1 VRREET
7 GSDAW
12 DTGVGYSSSI
22 PPAPSSVPIPPNAA
36 KWLQEGYTV
45 HVLHKDQWHRL
56 VAEEALDTEEALQYP
71 TEYPTLLP

>member
-36 KWLQEGYTV
+36 KWLQEGTRCTFST
-45 HVLHKDQWHRL
+45 K
-56 VAEEALDTEEALQYP
+56 TNGIG
-71 TEYPTLLP
+71 